1 MDQKANFKKMIK
13 IQKFEEFDPTNEGLR
28 SSISII
34 GMLIGL
40 GLGNPDTLLANQ
52 TNIENSIDF
61 EEEQVLHL
69 IDSLERESPGDT
81 IFGKTFPIAHLT
93 DAVEKYNY
101 SNFKVN
107 LKIEEVIRTM
117 QKPNF
122 PVKIDLFFVNI
133 GKQVPITTFEYQ
145 HSDKITFMLTKNDA
159 WDRNLFG
166 VRINL

>member
-1 MDQKANFKKMIK
+1 MR

-40 GLGNPDTLLANQ
+40 GLGNPESILANQ

-69 IDSLERESPGDT
+69 IDSLERENPGDT
-81 IFGKTFPIAHLT
+81 IFGKKLPIVYLS
-93 DAVEKYNY
+93 DAVEKYGYN
-101 SNFKVN
+101 NFKVN
-107 LKIEEVIRTM
+107 LKLEEVIRTM
-117 QKPNF
+117 QQPNF
-122 PVKIDLFFVNI
+122 PVKIDLFFVNL

-145 HSDKITFMLTKNDA
+145 HSDRITFMLTKNDI
-159 WDRNLFG
+159 WDKNMLG
-166 VRINL
+166 IRINF

>member
-1 MDQKANFKKMIK
+1 MDQKAKFKMRK

-34 GMLIGL
+34 GLLLGL

-69 IDSLERESPGDT
+69 IDSLERESSDT
-81 IFGKTFPIAHLT
+81 IFNKQLPIVYLT
-93 DAVEKYNY
+93 DAVEKYCY
-101 SNFKVN
+101 SNFKVD
-107 LKIEEVIRTM
+107 LKLNDVIKTM
-117 QKPNF
+117 QQPSF

-145 HSDKITFMLTKNDA
+145 HSEKITFMLTKNDA
-159 WDRNLFG
+159 WDKNLFG
-166 VRINL
+166 VRLNF

>member
-1 MDQKANFKKMIK
+1 MIK
-13 IQKFEEFDPTNEGLR
+13 IQKFEEFDQTNEGLR

-34 GMLIGL
+34 GLLLGL

-52 TNIENSIDF
+52 EKIENSIDL

-69 IDSLERESPGDT
+69 IDSLEKESTDT
-81 IFGKTFPIAHLT
+81 IFNRKLPIVYLS
-93 DAVEKYNY
+93 DAVEKYGYN
-101 SNFKVN
+101 NFKID
-107 LKIEEVIRTM
+107 LKLNDVIKTM
-117 QKPNF
+117 QQPNF

-133 GKQVPITTFEYQ
+133 GEQVPITTFEYKQ
-145 HSDKITFMLTKNDA
+145 SEKITFMLTKNDA

>member
-1 MDQKANFKKMIK
+1 MIK
-13 IQKFEEFDPTNEGLR
+13 IQKFEEFDQTNEGLR

-34 GMLIGL
+34 GLLLGL

-52 TNIENSIDF
+52 EKIENSIDF

-69 IDSLERESPGDT
+69 IDSLEKESTDT
-81 IFGKTFPIAHLT
+81 IFNRKLPIVYLS
-93 DAVEKYNY
+93 DAVEKYGYN
-101 SNFKVN
+101 NFKID
-107 LKIEEVIRTM
+107 LKLNDVIKTM
-117 QKPNF
+117 QQPNF

-133 GKQVPITTFEYQ
+133 GEQVPITTFEYKQ
-145 HSDKITFMLTKNDA
+145 SEKITFMLTKNDV